1 MSLSLR
7 YMRHADIRSV
17 LAIDQMCFEPSWS
30 YDSYAFE
37 LSESRISH
45 MVVLDQRMEDWPALP
60 PESAGWLSR
69 LSGLLR
75 GENGSASATGTILGY
90 AGLWKIEGEAH
101 ISTIATHPAERGN
114 GFGEILLAG
123 VVGKAMLLNAEYVV
137 LEVRVSNL
145 VAQSLYQKYGFST
158 VGRKRNYY
166 RSDREDAFDMR
177 LTLDRETRLHFKQ
190 LYEVLMQSHN
200 FSDAYSRANHPRR

>member
-1 MSLSLR
+1 MPASGKLK
-7 YMRHADIRSV
+7 AKPI
-17 LAIDQMCFEPSWS
+17 LAPSP
-30 YDSYAFE
+30 
-37 LSESRISH
+37 LIP
-45 MVVLDQRMEDWPALP
+45 Q
-60 PESAGWLSR
+60 SAGT
-69 LSGLLR
+69 
-75 GENGSASATGTILGY
+75 A
-90 AGLWKIEGEAH
+90 
-101 ISTIATHPAERGN
+101 
-114 GFGEILLAG
+114 FGEILLAG
-123 VVGKAMLLNAEYVV
+123 VVGKAMLLNADYVV

-145 VAQSLYQKYGFST
+145 VAQSLYQKFGFRT